1 MSMIRSA
8 VCWPAFGIVAAV
20 AGTAWFIADEG
31 GFHPRLSAAA
41 IAQADPPTSRANA
54 LTASLTDERRLKGKS
69 VKSYST
75 RFQLNEDPIS
85 ESGRWMNGQKDGIDW
100 YDVITKNGV
109 AYGAVTKGDYTD
121 PTALLKGVWGKN
133 QYGKAKVF
141 REIKP
146 RSATKRSKYACAA
159 R

>member
-1 MSMIRSA
+1 MVDCPLR
-8 VCWPAFGIVAAV
+8 F
-20 AGTAWFIADEG
+20 TAYDESHDG
-31 GFHPRLSAAA
+31 PSDRL
-41 IAQADPPTSRANA
+41 REG
-54 LTASLTDERRLKGKS
+54 ERW
-69 VKSYST
+69 
-75 RFQLNEDPIS
+75 I
-85 ESGRWMNGQKDGIDW
+85 NGQKDGIDW
-100 YDVITKNGV
+100 YDVITQNGL

>member
-1 MSMIRSA
+1 MSMTRSL
-8 VCWPAFGIVAAV
+8 VCWLAFGIVGSVSGA
-20 AGTAWFIADEG
+20 AWFIADER

-41 IAQADPPTSRANA
+41 IAQANPPTSRANA

-85 ESGRWMNGQKDGIDW
+85 EVGRWINGQKDAIDW

-121 PTALLKGVWGKN
+121 PTALLKGVWEKTST
-133 QYGKAKVF
+133 AKE
-141 REIKP
+141 RCSAETKQ
-146 RSATKRSKYACAA
+146 RSTTRRSKYACVAH
-159 R
+159 